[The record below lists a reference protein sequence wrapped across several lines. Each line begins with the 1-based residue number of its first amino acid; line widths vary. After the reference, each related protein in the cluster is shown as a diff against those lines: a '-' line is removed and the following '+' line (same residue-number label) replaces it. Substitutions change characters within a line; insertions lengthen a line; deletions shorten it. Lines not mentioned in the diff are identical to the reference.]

1 MIWLGIKMLIGE
13 KGKYL
18 SMIAGVLLASMIIT
32 QQSSIFTG
40 LMSRTFGFL
49 KDTQLPDLWVIDP
62 KVQFLDD
69 LKPLQS
75 TQLLRVRGISGVDWA
90 MPMYKGTLRARLP
103 NGTFQTCIVIGL
115 DDATLVGGP
124 PIMIDGQLAD
134 LRRADS
140 VIVDDVGAKGKLAGP
155 PKVPGGPK
163 TPLKVGDTLELNDN
177 RAVVVGFARVTRT
190 FQSQPVIFT
199 TYSRAMTFAP
209 RERRLLSFVLV
220 KAKKGEDLAALK
232 EKIERQT
239 GLKAYTNQEFSR
251 LTFWYYMRATGIPI
265 NFGISIFLALII
277 GTAIVGQTFYSFT
290 LGNLRYFGALKAMG
304 ASNRQ
309 LLSMVL
315 VQASMV
321 GAVGYGLGVGVASLF
336 YFLSRKSEL
345 AFRMIWQIP
354 ALSGTA
360 VVLVCLIAA
369 VLSLRKVIKLEPAMV
384 FRS

>member
-1 MIWLGIKMLIGE
+1 MLIGE

-103 NGTFQTCIVIGL
+103 NGTFQTCIVVGL

-140 VIVDDVGAKGKLAGP
+140 VIVDDVGANGKLAGP
-155 PKVPGGPK
+155 PEVPGGAK
-163 TPLKVGDTLELNDN
+163 VPLKIGDTLELNDN
-177 RAVVVGFARVTRT
+177 RAVVVGLARITRT

-220 KAKKGEDLAALK
+220 KAKTGEDLVALK
-232 EKIERQT
+232 DKIERET
-239 GLKAYTNQEFSR
+239 GLKAYTNHEFSR

-309 LLSMVL
+309 LLGMVL

>member
-1 MIWLGIKMLIGE
+1 MLVGE

-103 NGTFQTCIVIGL
+103 NGTFQTCIVVGL

-124 PIMIDGQLAD
+124 PIMIEGKLAD

-140 VIVDDVGAKGKLAGP
+140 VIVDEVGAKGKLAGP
-155 PKVPGGPK
+155 PQSPGGPK
-163 TPLKVGDTLELNDN
+163 VPLKIGDTLELNDN
-177 RAVVVGFARVTRT
+177 RAVVVGLARVTRT

-220 KAKKGEDLAALK
+220 KAKQGEDLAALK

-239 GLKAYTNQEFSR
+239 GLKAYTNKEFSL

-277 GTAIVGQTFYSFT
+277 GTAILGQTFYSFT

-309 LLSMVL
+309 LLSIVL

-321 GAVGYGLGVGVASLF
+321 GAIGYGLGVGVASLF